1 MALKG
6 NKGEWSELYVLVK
19 LLAEGKL
26 YQSDVNLERD
36 EENVYDVI
44 KAYKKEIA
52 YSLEFVREQQQ
63 LEVYKIVNDQD
74 KELVTS
80 FRYNILTQ
88 IAENICE
95 GIINSHQRTFFI
107 QNANDFIQNALI
119 TKIKADPS
127 TKADIKLRIYDFR
140 LAKETDLGFSIKSLL
155 GGDSTLFNT
164 GPGNNF
170 IYKVNLESPI
180 NVSNFNIETYNGPK
194 GISKITYRL
203 QELERNGA
211 LFSYKNI
218 QSSQLWR
225 NLKMVDGDLPEILGW
240 ALYYRWKERISSLKD
255 ISLILED
262 RDPLGFYINGIN
274 DQRFYGYKI
283 KKFLTE
289 AAMGMTSETP
299 WTGEYDSFGGIILAK
314 KDGDIL
320 CFHIYDFNIFRNYL
334 LENTFLEQ
342 AGTGEDPQNPGNKK
356 SGAGKKYYY
365 GWLYEEDHE
374 YNFKIN
380 LQVRFKE

>member
-74 KELVTS
+74 KELVAS
-80 FRYNILTQ
+80 FRYDILTQ

-95 GIINSHQRTFFI
+95 EIINSHQRTFFI

-170 IYKVNLESPI
+170 IYKVNLEFPI

-211 LFSYKNI
+211 QFSYKSI

-240 ALYYRWKERISSLKD
+240 ALYYRWKERISSLKE
-255 ISLILED
+255 ISLILEE
-262 RDPLGFYINGIN
+262 RDPLGFYVSGIN
-274 DQRFYGYKI
+274 DQRFYEYKI

-314 KDGDIL
+314 KDGDVL

>member
-127 TKADIKLRIYDFR
+127 TKADIGDH
-140 LAKETDLGFSIKSLL
+140 AKNIDEKKAIGIVGFDVYNEIKTKALE
-155 GGDSTLFNT
+155 
-164 GPGNNF
+164 
-170 IYKVNLESPI
+170 IYKKASEYALTKGIIIADTKMEFGIYNNKVILIDELLTPDSSRFWPLDNYEKGRAQDSYDKQYVRDYLLSI
-180 NVSNFNIETYNGPK
+180 NFNKRPPAPI
-194 GISKITYRL
+194 
-203 QELERNGA
+203 
-211 LFSYKNI
+211 
-218 QSSQLWR
+218 
-225 NLKMVDGDLPEILGW
+225 LPESVITNT
-240 ALYYRWKERISSLKD
+240 ANK
-255 ISLILED
+255 
-262 RDPLGFYINGIN
+262 YIEAEE
-274 DQRFYGYKI
+274 K
-283 KKFLTE
+283 LT
-289 AAMGMTSETP
+289 
-299 WTGEYDSFGGIILAK
+299 
-314 KDGDIL
+314 
-320 CFHIYDFNIFRNYL
+320 
-334 LENTFLEQ
+334 
-342 AGTGEDPQNPGNKK
+342 
-356 SGAGKKYYY
+356 GKK
-365 GWLYEEDHE
+365 LE
-374 YNFKIN
+374 K
-380 LQVRFKE
+380 